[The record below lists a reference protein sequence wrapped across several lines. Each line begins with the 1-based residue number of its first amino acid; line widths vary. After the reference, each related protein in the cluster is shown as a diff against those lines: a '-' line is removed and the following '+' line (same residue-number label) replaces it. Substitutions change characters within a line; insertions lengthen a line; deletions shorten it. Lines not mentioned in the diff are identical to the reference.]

1 MNSASS
7 STETKKARFLPFFGL
22 TLKQN
27 WTSGFLIAIIY
38 FFTLVVPTMF
48 TVSSKSEWFQPE
60 ERQKM
65 LLVYSRDLMVGLRY
79 FIVPVTAILAVVM
92 TCVMLRYLKNKVA
105 VDFYHSLPIGR
116 RRLYL
121 TRMLAGYLMVLVP
134 LILMTAVSTA
144 ILAANGAMNQ
154 TVFDMVVKLFSDSVL
169 YSLVYYGLGAVVGMI
184 SGVTGVHLV
193 LTGVAV
199 FLPPAIYFLV
209 VSFLDVSS
217 ENMWSGWYLNDR
229 TLSLLSP
236 AIRFFIADRTGI
248 GYAAALL
255 AAAAVLIVGAYFIYK
270 YRKSERAGESIVFA
284 PLRGVIKYL
293 VIAPMTLGVGLL
305 FMLITSSRAWM
316 VFGFVCGAALSFLLA
331 NTIIYRSAKAML
343 RGLVGFIVYSAAATL
358 CIGAVMINAFGFLD
372 SVPSAGALSS
382 VEMCIDSATGL
393 FSYYEPDN
401 ISTILS
407 IYDKLTDEKQKGSD
421 TSYADT
427 SYADNNYISVYFVFR
442 PKFGIPRAKSVTV
455 NGRYFIDDEIKTIT
469 NSEEFRQQYIGM
481 LDTQI
486 SGWNM
491 PLSGDDSDKFATSD
505 ERNAMLNELSEALK
519 LDYAD
524 VSYESFNGETTIG
537 YARLYNGYGV
547 ARYYSP
553 TETIYVPIYPSM
565 KNTEAVL
572 KKYGQIRK
580 DFDEALEDY
589 NSGFTEVAVVNTKT
603 LETMTFT
610 DPDEIREILDSFS
623 TLATTE
629 RYYYTYL
636 SPFTSVSTDYTVGCK
651 GDSVE
656 YEVSRDPDDTGFNY
670 IILKDRVPDVIKESF
685 DK

>member
-48 TVSSKSEWFQPE
+48 TLSGIDRWNTPE
-60 ERQKM
+60 TRHDR
-65 LLVYSRDLMVGLRY
+65 LLADTYNLMVSLRY
-79 FIVPVTAILAVVM
+79 FIVPITAILAVVM

-116 RRLYL
+116 RRLYV

-144 ILAANGAMNQ
+144 ILTANGAMNR
-154 TVFDMVVKLFSDSVL
+154 TIFDAILKLFTDSVL
-169 YSLVYYGLGAVVGMI
+169 YSLVYYGLGAVVGMV

-199 FLPPAIYFLV
+199 FLPPAMYFLV
-209 VSFLDVSS
+209 VSFLEISS
-217 ENMWSGWYLNDR
+217 ENMWSGWYLNER
-229 TLSLLSP
+229 VLSLLSP
-236 AIRFFIADRTGI
+236 ATRFFIADRTGV

-255 AAAAVLIVGAYFIYK
+255 AAAAVLLVGAYFIYK

-343 RGLVGFIVYSAAATL
+343 RGLVGFIVYSAAAAL

-382 VEMCIDSATGL
+382 VEMCIESATGL
-393 FSYYEPDN
+393 FRYYEPEN
-401 ISTILS
+401 ISAVLS
-407 IYDKLTDEKQKGSD
+407 VYDKFIN
-421 TSYADT
+421 ADPNDGT
-427 SYADNNYISVYFVFR
+427 NNYISVDFVFR
-442 PKFGIPRAKSVTV
+442 PKFGVPRAKSVTV
-455 NGRYFIDDEIKTIT
+455 NSRHLIDDEIRTIT
-469 NSEEFRQQYIGM
+469 DSEEFRRQYIGM

-491 PLSGDDSDKFATSD
+491 PLSGDDSDKLATS
-505 ERNAMLNELSEALK
+505 EKRSAMLNELGEALK

-524 VSYESFNGETTIG
+524 VSYESFNSETTIG
-537 YARLYNGYGV
+537 SARLYSGYGV

-553 TETIYVPIYPSM
+553 TESVYIPIYPSM
-565 KNTEAVL
+565 KNTETVL

-589 NSGFTEVAVVNTKT
+589 NSGFTEVTVVNVKKI
-603 LETMTFT
+603 ENMTFT
-610 DPDEIREILDSFS
+610 DPDEIREILGSFS

-629 RYYYTYL
+629 YYYYTYL
-636 SPFTSVSTDYTVGCK
+636 SPFTSVSADYIAGCK

>member
-22 TLKQN
+22 TLKQS

-48 TVSSKSEWFQPE
+48 TVSNTNKWYDQESPQNL
-60 ERQKM
+60 R
-65 LLVYSRDLMVGLRY
+65 LVHSLDLMVGLRY
-79 FIVPVTAILAVVM
+79 FIVPVTAIIAVVM
-92 TCVMLRYLKNKVA
+92 TCVMLRYLKKKVS

-116 RRLYL
+116 RRLYI

-134 LILMTAVSTA
+134 LLLMTAVSTA
-144 ILAANGAMNQ
+144 ILIAHGTMNRTIFGA
-154 TVFDMVVKLFSDSVL
+154 VVSLFTDSVL

-199 FLPPAIYFLV
+199 FLPPAVYFLI
-209 VSFLDVSS
+209 VSFFEVSS
-217 ENMWSGWYLNDR
+217 QNMWSGWYLNER
-229 TLSLLSP
+229 TLSLLAP
-236 AIRFFIADRTGI
+236 ALRFFIVDKTDI
-248 GYAAALL
+248 GYAVALI
-255 AAAAVLIVGAYFIYK
+255 AAAAVLLVGAYFIYK

-343 RGLVGFIVYSAAATL
+343 SGLVGFIAYSAAAAL
-358 CIGAVMINAFGFLD
+358 CIVMVMINAFGFLD
-372 SVPSAGALSS
+372 AVPSAGALSS
-382 VEMCIDSATGL
+382 VDMCVESATGI

-401 ISTILS
+401 ISAILS
-407 IYDKLTDEKQKGSD
+407 MYDKLINEEQNGVT
-421 TSYADT
+421 
-427 SYADNNYISVYFVFR
+427 NNYISIDFVFH
-442 PKFGIPRAKSVTV
+442 PKFGVPRAKSVAV
-455 NGRYFIDDEIKTIT
+455 DGRYLIDDEMKTII
-469 NSEEFRQQYIGM
+469 NSEEFRRQYIGM
-481 LDTQI
+481 LDTEL
-486 SGWNM
+486 SRWNI
-491 PLSGDDSDKFATSD
+491 PLCGDDAGKLNVD
-505 ERNAMLNELSEALK
+505 ERKAMLNEISEALK

-524 VSYESFNGETTIG
+524 VSYESFNSETAIG
-537 YARLYNGYGV
+537 NVSLYGGYGV

-553 TETIYVPIYPSM
+553 SENVHIPIYPSM

-572 KKYGQIRK
+572 KKYGQVRN

-589 NSGFTEVAVVNTKT
+589 NSGFTEVTVVNVNT

-610 DPDEIREILDSFS
+610 DPDEIREILGSFS

-629 RYYYTYL
+629 YYYYTYM

-651 GDSVE
+651 GNSVE

-670 IILKDRVPDVIKESF
+670 IILKNKVPDIIKESF
-685 DK
+685 GK

>member
-48 TVSSKSEWFQPE
+48 TVSNKSEWFQPE

-116 RRLYL
+116 RRLYI

-144 ILAANGAMNQ
+144 ILTANGAMNR
-154 TVFDMVVKLFSDSVL
+154 TIFDTIMKLFTDSVL
-169 YSLVYYGLGAVVGMI
+169 YSLVYYGIGAVVGMI

-199 FLPPAIYFLV
+199 FLPPAMYFLV
-209 VSFLDVSS
+209 VSFLEVSS
-217 ENMWSGWYLNDR
+217 ENMWSGWYLSER
-229 TLSLLSP
+229 MLSLLSP
-236 AIRFFIADRTGI
+236 ATRFFITDRTGI

-343 RGLVGFIVYSAAATL
+343 RGLVGFIVYSAAAAL

-372 SVPSAGALSS
+372 SVPSTGALSS

-401 ISTILS
+401 ISAILS
-407 IYDKLTDEKQKGSD
+407 IYDKFINAEQNDGT
-421 TSYADT
+421 
-427 SYADNNYISVYFVFR
+427 NNYISVKFVFR

-455 NGRYFIDDEIKTIT
+455 NGRYLIDNEMKTIVD
-469 NSEEFRQQYIGM
+469 SEEFHRQYTEM

-486 SGWNM
+486 SGLEL
-491 PLSGDDSDKFATSD
+491 PLSGDSRDKFATSD

-524 VSYESFNGETTIG
+524 VSYESFNSETAIG
-537 YARLYNGYGV
+537 NARLYSDYGV

-572 KKYGQIRK
+572 KKYGQIRN
-580 DFDEALEDY
+580 DFDEALEGY

-656 YEVSRDPDDTGFNY
+656 YEVSRDPDDIGFNY